1 MLGIELMQQLMLPII
16 PQGTTVINGQVS
28 VDNRNDE
35 WFYFLGGI
43 PIYSHQ
49 ADNKKLFR
57 LHTSQLINAGSCRA
71 TDIITTFGVSK
82 SSVMRSLRQL
92 REKGADSFFEPRPSR
107 KGGPI
112 FTPDVLQQ
120 AQQYLDQ
127 GMKSNE
133 AANKLSIRA
142 DTFRKAISDG
152 RLKKSLRYL
161 IAPNDGSTKSARDI
175 IDASTAESLG
185 TACTRVEERTL
196 AALGEQENGASI
208 EFESCLD
215 VPKGGVLCAL
225 PALLSNGLLNDIEQH
240 LGKLTGYYQTFH
252 ILLLLAF
259 MGLCRI
265 KNAEQL
271 REHAP
276 GEFGKLL
283 GLDRVPEVR
292 CLRTKVKGL
301 AEQESVES
309 WAAYLS
315 RQWMESEP
323 EAAGTLYI
331 DGHVRVYHGHL
342 TKLPKRHVSREKL
355 CLRGITDYW
364 VNDGTGRPFFVVEKT
379 VDPGLLKTLEQN
391 IVPRLLKDIPNQP
404 SAQELKQNKWACRF
418 ILVFD
423 REGYSPGFFRKMWNK
438 YRIAC
443 MTYHKFPGEDWPHEI
458 FSSQDVTLPSGEKIT
473 MKLAELGSLVGAGKQ
488 AMWMREVRK
497 LTDSGHQT
505 SIITTAYELELT
517 AVSGRMFSRWCQE
530 NFFRYMKHHYG
541 LDMLQ
546 EYGLTPLSDTEK
558 VVNPDRRQQEGQR
571 NSIQSKL
578 NYRLARFAAME
589 LHPVEKKDEMEDL
602 KYKKWERKRAEL
614 LEEIEHYENTLK
626 IIKEKLSQT
635 SKHITLQELN
645 DEDRF
650 EQLLPGKKRLIDT
663 VNMIAYRAETAL
675 AALLTSSTIDFPM
688 ARQLLQTLFMTEADI
703 LPNKEKK
710 QLRVRVHSTS
720 RPASNRAIVKLFEHL
735 NQTEL
740 SYPGT
745 NLRLIYELTSSTKK

>member
-1 MLGIELMQQLMLPII
+1 M
-16 PQGTTVINGQVS
+16 
-28 VDNRNDE
+28 
-35 WFYFLGGI
+35 
-43 PIYSHQ
+43 
-49 ADNKKLFR
+49 
-57 LHTSQLINAGSCRA
+57 
-71 TDIITTFGVSK
+71 
-82 SSVMRSLRQL
+82 
-92 REKGADSFFEPRPSR
+92 
-107 KGGPI
+107 
-112 FTPDVLQQ
+112 
-120 AQQYLDQ
+120 
-127 GMKSNE
+127 
-133 AANKLSIRA
+133 
-142 DTFRKAISDG
+142 
-152 RLKKSLRYL
+152 
-161 IAPNDGSTKSARDI
+161 
-175 IDASTAESLG
+175 LG
-185 TACTRVEERTL
+185 TACTRVEERIQ
-196 AALGEQENGASI
+196 AALGEQEKGASI

-225 PALLSNGLLNDIEQH
+225 PALLGNGLLNDIERH

-283 GLDRVPEVR
+283 GLDRAPEVR
-292 CLRTKVKGL
+292 CLRSKVKGL
-301 AEQESVES
+301 AEPKSVES
-309 WAAYLS
+309 WAADLS
-315 RQWMESEP
+315 RQWMENEP

-379 VDPGLLKTLEQN
+379 VDPGLLKTLEED

-404 SAQELKQNKWACRF
+404 SAQALQQNKQACRF

-423 REGYSPGFFRKMWNK
+423 REGYSPAFFRKMWDK
-438 YRIAC
+438 HRVAC
-443 MTYHKFPGEDWPHEI
+443 MTYHKFPTENWPLDN
-458 FSSQDVTLPSGEKIT
+458 FSSQEITLPSGEKVI
-473 MKLAELGSLVGAGKQ
+473 MKLAERGSLAGTKKQ

-546 EYGLTPLSDTEK
+546 EYGIEPLSDTQK

-578 NYRLARFAAME
+578 NYRLSRFAAME
-589 LHPVEKKDEMEDL
+589 LHPVIKKDETEDV

-614 LEEIEHYENTLK
+614 LEEIEHYENELK
-626 IIKEKLSQT
+626 TIKEQLSQT
-635 SKHITLQELN
+635 PKHITWQELR
-645 DEDRF
+645 DEDKF

-663 VNMIAYRAETAL
+663 VNMIAYRAETAM
-675 AALLTSSTIDFPM
+675 AALLTSPTIDFPM
-688 ARQLLQTLFMTEADI
+688 ARQLLQTLFVTEADI
-703 LPNKEKK
+703 LPDKVKK
-710 QLRVRVHSTS
+710 QLRIRVHSTS
-720 RPASNRAIVKLFEHL
+720 RPASNKAIEKLFEQL

-740 SYPGT
+740 NYPGT
-745 NLRLIYELTSSTKK
+745 DLRLIYELTSSAKN

>member
-1 MLGIELMQQLMLPII
+1 M
-16 PQGTTVINGQVS
+16 
-28 VDNRNDE
+28 
-35 WFYFLGGI
+35 
-43 PIYSHQ
+43 
-49 ADNKKLFR
+49 
-57 LHTSQLINAGSCRA
+57 
-71 TDIITTFGVSK
+71 
-82 SSVMRSLRQL
+82 
-92 REKGADSFFEPRPSR
+92 
-107 KGGPI
+107 
-112 FTPDVLQQ
+112 
-120 AQQYLDQ
+120 
-127 GMKSNE
+127 
-133 AANKLSIRA
+133 
-142 DTFRKAISDG
+142 
-152 RLKKSLRYL
+152 
-161 IAPNDGSTKSARDI
+161 
-175 IDASTAESLG
+175 
-185 TACTRVEERTL
+185 
-196 AALGEQENGASI
+196 GEQEKGASI
-208 EFESCLD
+208 EFETCLD

-225 PALLSNGLLNDIEQH
+225 PALLSNGLLKDIEQH

-271 REHAP
+271 REHSP

-292 CLRTKVKGL
+292 CLRSKVKGL

-309 WAAYLS
+309 WAASLS
-315 RQWMESEP
+315 RHWMEDEP

-379 VDPGLLKTLEQN
+379 VDPGLLKTLEED

-404 SAQELKQNKWACRF
+404 SEQALQQNKQICRF

-423 REGYSPGFFRKMWNK
+423 REGYSPEFFRKMWIQH
-438 YRIAC
+438 RIAC
-443 MTYHKFPGEDWPHEI
+443 MTYHKFPGENWPRENFSAQEI
-458 FSSQDVTLPSGEKIT
+458 TLPSGEKVT
-473 MKLAELGSLVGAGKQ
+473 MQLAEQGSLVGSGKK

-497 LTDSGHQT
+497 LTESGHQT
-505 SIITTAYELELT
+505 SIITTAFELKLT

-546 EYGLTPLSDTEK
+546 EYGIEPLSDTEK
-558 VVNPDRRQQEGQR
+558 VVNPERRQREGER

-589 LHPVEKKDEMEDL
+589 LHPVKKEGETEDL
-602 KYKKWERKRAEL
+602 KYNKWERNRAEL
-614 LEEIEHYENTLK
+614 LEEIEQYENELK
-626 IIKEKLSQT
+626 NIKDILKDT
-635 SKHITLQELN
+635 PKHITWQELKE
-645 DEDRF
+645 EDRF

-663 VNMIAYRAETAL
+663 VSMIAYRAETAM
-675 AALLTSSTIDFPM
+675 AALLTSATIDFPM
-688 ARQLLQTLFMTEADI
+688 ARQLLQTLFVTEADI
-703 LPNKEKK
+703 LPDKAKK

-720 RPASNRAIVKLFEHL
+720 RPASNKVMEMLFEQL
-735 NQTEL
+735 NRTEL
-740 SYPGT
+740 NYPGT
-745 NLRLIYELTSSTKK
+745 DMRLIYELTSSSKS

>member
-1 MLGIELMQQLMLPII
+1 
-16 PQGTTVINGQVS
+16 
-28 VDNRNDE
+28 
-35 WFYFLGGI
+35 
-43 PIYSHQ
+43 
-49 ADNKKLFR
+49 
-57 LHTSQLINAGSCRA
+57 
-71 TDIITTFGVSK
+71 
-82 SSVMRSLRQL
+82 
-92 REKGADSFFEPRPSR
+92 
-107 KGGPI
+107 
-112 FTPDVLQQ
+112 
-120 AQQYLDQ
+120 
-127 GMKSNE
+127 
-133 AANKLSIRA
+133 
-142 DTFRKAISDG
+142 
-152 RLKKSLRYL
+152 
-161 IAPNDGSTKSARDI
+161 
-175 IDASTAESLG
+175 
-185 TACTRVEERTL
+185 
-196 AALGEQENGASI
+196 
-208 EFESCLD
+208 
-215 VPKGGVLCAL
+215 
-225 PALLSNGLLNDIEQH
+225 
-240 LGKLTGYYQTFH
+240 
-252 ILLLLAF
+252 

-301 AEQESVES
+301 SDPESVES
-309 WAAYLS
+309 WAADLS
-315 RQWMESEP
+315 RQWMENEP

-379 VDPGLLKTLEQN
+379 VDPGLLKTLEED

-404 SAQELKQNKWACRF
+404 SAQALQQNKQACRF

-423 REGYSPGFFRKMWNK
+423 REGYSPAFFRKMWDK
-438 YRIAC
+438 HRVAC
-443 MTYHKFPGEDWPHEI
+443 MTYHKFPTENWPLDN
-458 FSSQDVTLPSGEKIT
+458 FSSQEITLPSGEKVI
-473 MKLAELGSLVGAGKQ
+473 MKLAERGSLVGTKKQ

-546 EYGLTPLSDTEK
+546 EYGIEPLSDTQK

-578 NYRLARFAAME
+578 NYRLSRFAAME
-589 LHPVEKKDEMEDL
+589 LHPVIKKDETEDV

-614 LEEIEHYENTLK
+614 LEEIEHYENELK
-626 IIKEKLSQT
+626 TIKEKLSQT
-635 SKHITLQELN
+635 PKHITWQELR
-645 DEDRF
+645 DEDKF

-663 VNMIAYRAETAL
+663 VNMIAYRAETAM
-675 AALLTSSTIDFPM
+675 AALLREM
-688 ARQLLQTLFMTEADI
+688 ERNNH
-703 LPNKEKK
+703 PNEVS
-710 QLRVRVHSTS
+710 LC
-720 RPASNRAIVKLFEHL
+720 L
-735 NQTEL
+735 N
-740 SYPGT
+740 
-745 NLRLIYELTSSTKK
+745 NL